1 MGRSCMQITVKTI
14 GGLMIQLDVESSDTI
29 ASVKEKLLDSASGSA
44 RCIIVQCIIF
54 ERQELEDVR
63 TLSDCNIGPE
73 SALYM
78 KLDSHAMAKA
88 ADAAAAAASAAAPLH
103 SLKQIIVQDPVQG
116 DKTWTLAVEEE
127 TTVKEVN
134 EMMFRKSGDPCILD
148 GRVRLVYCG
157 TALVDPEK
165 TLCEYGI
172 RVNSSKLFVAFR

>member
-1 MGRSCMQITVKTI
+1 
-14 GGLMIQLDVESSDTI
+14 MIQLDVESSDTI

-134 EMMFRKSGDPCILD
+134 EMMFRILD